1 MEKRRNDI
9 LQLLKQN
16 KVISGETIA
25 NSLHISRTAVWK
37 HIQILQKKG
46 YKITAIRQKG
56 YQLQRL
62 PDLPIEEIQQQ
73 LKTTYIGKPI
83 RSFPDLPS
91 TNDYLKHLAKKDH
104 PEGTIVIAE
113 RQTMGRGRR
122 QRSWSSPKGGLW
134 FSLLLRPPFPPQ
146 KAMIVTM
153 AVSIAI
159 TKAIHATTGIPLK
172 IKWPND
178 ILYKE
183 KKICGVLTELSA
195 EMDQITFM
203 IIGIGINVNNPLPLD
218 LQPTATSLRQICS
231 KKIPYTDLFLSL
243 ISSLDEWYGYVKQQD
258 ETIIRETWLSLSDT
272 IDKNVKITDGSS
284 IITGVARGITEQG
297 GLILETTEGTKQI
310 VTGDISYL

>member
-1 MEKRRNDI
+1 MDQKRNDI

-37 HIQILQKKG
+37 HIQTLQKKG
-46 YKITAIRQKG
+46 YKIQAIRQKG
-56 YQLQRL
+56 YHLQRL
-62 PDLPIEEIQQQ
+62 PDLPIDEIQQQ
-73 LKTTYIGKPI
+73 LKTTYIGKPLLL
-83 RSFPDLPS
+83 FPDLPS
-91 TNDYLKHLAKKDH
+91 TNDFLKDLAKNDH

-113 RQTMGRGRR
+113 KQTVGRGRR

-134 FSLLLRPPFPPQ
+134 FSVLLRPTFPPQ

-159 TKAIHATTGIPLK
+159 TKAIHATTGIPLR

-178 ILYKE
+178 ILYKG

-203 IIGIGINVNNPLPLD
+203 IIGIGINVNNPLPRD
-218 LQPTATSLRQICS
+218 LQITATSLKRICS
-231 KKIPYTDLFLSL
+231 KKIPYMELLLSL
-243 ISSLDEWYGYVKQQD
+243 ISSLDEWYAYVKQQD

-272 IDKNVKITDGSS
+272 IGKNVEIKDESS
-284 IITGVARGITEQG
+284 IIRGVAKGITEQG
-297 GLILETTEGTKQI
+297 GLILETIEGTKHI
-310 VTGDISYL
+310 VTGDMTYL